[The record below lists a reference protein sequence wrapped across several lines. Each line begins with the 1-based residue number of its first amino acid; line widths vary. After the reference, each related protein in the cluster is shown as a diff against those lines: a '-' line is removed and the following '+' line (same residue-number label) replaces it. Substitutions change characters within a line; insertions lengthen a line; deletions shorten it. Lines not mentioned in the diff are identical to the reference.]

1 MRRLVIGFVFVAIAS
16 WSQPAFGQ
24 TSESTFQVGAH
35 FTAINSSEFDGSDFG
50 VGARLSWHPAS
61 LLGAEAE
68 FTFYPGDFADEPT
81 FSGSRVEG
89 LFGVTVGPRLGR
101 LRPFAKVRPG
111 FVQFSEAPAPF
122 PCILIFPPPLACQMA
137 GGETLFALDLGGG
150 VEVLTTPRSFIRMD
164 LGDRLVRYPGPV
176 IDGEGEVR
184 DDSFSGHDLRFQIG
198 GGLRF

>member
-16 WSQPAFGQ
+16 WSQLAFGQ

-35 FTAINSSEFDGSDFG
+35 FTAVNSSEFDSSDLG
-50 VGARLSWHPAS
+50 VGVRVSWHPAS

-68 FTFYPGDFADEPT
+68 FTFYPGDFADDPA

-101 LRPFAKVRPG
+101 IRPFAKLRPG
-111 FVQFSEAPAPF
+111 FVQFSEAPEAF
-122 PCILIFPPPLACQMA
+122 PCILIFPPPLACRRA
-137 GGETLFALDLGGG
+137 GGETLFALDVGGG
-150 VEVLTTPRSFIRMD
+150 VEILATPRTFVRMD
-164 LGDRLVRYPGPV
+164 IGDRLVRYPSPV
-176 IDGEGEVR
+176 IDGDGTVR
-184 DDSFSGHDLRFQIG
+184 EDSFFGHDLRFQVG